1 MDGSAI
7 CELYIRRD
15 LVGQEFIE
23 SLPART
29 AFSTGLFAALPA
41 LRKAV
46 LALDQMFDLADWVGR
61 LVSEFMTEYVTEAD
75 PETTAIVSGRAGQG
89 EEESPIALT
98 LTALWNAVPEASGD
112 WRLDSEHVL
121 TLRVPDAA
129 NAWQEVGKELVSA

>member
-1 MDGSAI
+1 
-7 CELYIRRD
+7 
-15 LVGQEFIE
+15 
-23 SLPART
+23 
-29 AFSTGLFAALPA
+29 
-41 LRKAV
+41 
-46 LALDQMFDLADWVGR
+46 MFDLADWVGR
-61 LVSEFMTEYVTEAD
+61 LVAEFMTEYVTEAD

-129 NAWQEVGKELVSA
+129 NAWQ